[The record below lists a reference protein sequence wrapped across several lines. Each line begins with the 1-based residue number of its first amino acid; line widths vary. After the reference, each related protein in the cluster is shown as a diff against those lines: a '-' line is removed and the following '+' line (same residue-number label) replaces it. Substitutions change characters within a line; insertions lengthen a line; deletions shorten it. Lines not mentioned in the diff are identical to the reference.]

1 MRSYLN
7 INVMSSCVLCLV
19 VLLISPLKHEKNEA
33 GMEVFKFLLVFSDNS
48 FGLL

>member
-19 VLLISPLKHEKNEA
+19 VLLISPLKHEKKQSRH
-33 GMEVFKFLLVFSDNS
+33 GSIQIPPGVF
-48 FGLL
+48 